1 MFGKV
6 INKIGC
12 VANNQNSAYH
22 HLHRTISQ
30 YTDNIKKNNTAT
42 FYGDI
47 HNRIITDCLDNGGL
61 SNTDI
66 RYMTS
71 RNRTNK

>member
-6 INKIGC
+6 INKIGV
-12 VANNQNSAYH
+12 VANSQNSAYH
-22 HLHRTISQ
+22 HLHRTITQ
-30 YTDNIKKNNTAT
+30 YTNNNNGSNTSL

-47 HNRIITDCLDNGGL
+47 HNKIFTDCLDNGGL

-66 RYMTS
+66 RYMTA
-71 RNRTNK
+71 RNRTND